1 MLELFKL
8 WKYNI
13 LKENKL
19 FDEVL
24 DYSKKTIEHVL
35 IPGYIDKEYKKKY
48 IFGKNLAN
56 FFLSLDIDSF
66 CVWRKRYAK
75 SLLNDIDYK
84 KLCKHYHCLLDLW
97 SDDIIESVIE
107 WIIELF
113 RYNKYYNL
121 KIKLWVDL
129 ILNVIML
136 WKNEYTYKLIKWIN
150 DLKIDIRDYDF
161 ISLIRWLNWLNI
173 KVLNDSFINF
183 NIHKFY

>member
-1 MLELFKL
+1 
-8 WKYNI
+8 
-13 LKENKL
+13 
-19 FDEVL
+19 
-24 DYSKKTIEHVL
+24 
-35 IPGYIDKEYKKKY
+35 
-48 IFGKNLAN
+48 
-56 FFLSLDIDSF
+56 
-66 CVWRKRYAK
+66 
-75 SLLNDIDYK
+75 
-84 KLCKHYHCLLDLW
+84 
-97 SDDIIESVIE
+97 VIE